1 VSPTGKSRFTIAP
14 DDPGDE
20 TIDPADIR
28 RNRINLSPG
37 ERRRRLKPAIIV
49 AGVTL
54 FAVGAILLVT
64 AVIKKPQLFS
74 PKDKDKRVSDDAVFS
89 GGDKAELPDGR
100 YDNTNLRRGIE
111 SYRKGYF
118 KDALAEFSEA
128 VESDA
133 TDEEKAVALT
143 YSGII
148 YDEKGEAAKAIELY
162 NRAIRYDRKNP
173 IIYRNLALAYRHKK
187 DYEKAG
193 EAAEKA
199 VDADSKS
206 VKNRILLGNIQFEK
220 GNFKDAAKEFETVLD
235 MESNNPAALYNLG
248 MTLFKKGDEAS
259 AIEYFNRAGT
269 ADRIGEIARLA
280 YGKLGVIYT
289 ERRDYDNA
297 EKFLSLAT
305 NIAPKDPVNHYN
317 LGIVYFK
324 QKKDAEALREFL
336 KAEELGK
343 DDANVLEGLGEA
355 YLSLRE
361 YDKSLDAYNKLLNT
375 NRRSVKILSRIAEV
389 YYEKGELD
397 RAYDFY
403 HRITTYEPASE
414 NARIA
419 YLNMGNILDDTQRYR
434 EAIEAYQKALAIS
447 PKDDAALFNLG
458 ISYKH
463 ARKPELAIETWR
475 KAADLNPENPQPL
488 LALADYYYENNHYD
502 LAMDEYQRILRRWP
516 DLQDAHFT
524 LATVYYKR
532 GQNEY
537 AIEEYKRVIEI
548 NDRNDYA
555 RKAYINLGILE
566 SGAPKGGEAGME
578 KAQNYIQKALV
589 MKPNDAEALLSLGMM
604 YMKKEMYDRA
614 IDTFLQAQRATND
627 PKMSAETNNNIGKSY
642 YKMGKFK
649 KALQAFTRGIEDD
662 PTNEELRMNRRVAM
676 QAYENEVQRR

>member
-1 VSPTGKSRFTIAP
+1 VSPTGKSRFTLAP
-14 DDPGDE
+14 ENPEDE
-20 TIDPADIR
+20 LDVQ
-28 RNRINLSPG
+28 RNRITLTPE
-37 ERRRRLKPAIIV
+37 ERRRRMKPAFII

-54 FAVGAILLVT
+54 AAVGAILLVT
-64 AVIKKPQLFS
+64 AVIKKPQLFF
-74 PKDKDKRVSDDAVFS
+74 PKDKGKKVSDEAVFS
-89 GGDKAELPDGR
+89 GGDKAELPDGK
-100 YDNTNLRRGIE
+100 YENVNLRRGIE

-133 TDEEKAVALT
+133 SDAEKAVALT

-148 YDEKGEAAKAIELY
+148 HDEKGDAAKAIEFY

-206 VKNRILLGNIQFEK
+206 VKNRILLGNIEFEK
-220 GNFKDAAKEFETVLD
+220 GDYKSAAKEFEAVLD
-235 MESNNPAALYNLG
+235 MDAENPPALYNLG
-248 MTLFKKGDEAS
+248 MTLYKKGDEAS
-259 AIEYFNRAGT
+259 AVEYFKRAAT
-269 ADRIGEIARLA
+269 SDRIGEIARLA
-280 YGKLGVIYT
+280 CGKLGVIFT
-289 ERRDYDNA
+289 ERRDYEQA

-305 NIAPKDPVNHYN
+305 NIAPRDPVNHYN

-324 QKKDAEALREFL
+324 QKKDAEALKEFL

-343 DDANVLEGLGEA
+343 DDVSVLEGLGEA

-361 YDKSLDAYNKLLNT
+361 YDKSLDAYNRLLAT
-375 NRRSVKILSRIAEV
+375 NRRNVKILSRIAEV
-389 YYEKGELD
+389 YYEKGELE

-403 HRITTYEPASE
+403 HKITTYEPLSE

-434 EAIEAYQKALAIS
+434 EAIDAYQKALAIS

-458 ISYKH
+458 IAYKH
-463 ARKPELAIETWR
+463 AKKPELAIETWR

-532 GQNEY
+532 NQVEY
-537 AIEEYKRVIEI
+537 AIEEYKRVIDI
-548 NDRNDYA
+548 NDRNNYA

-566 SGAPKGGEAGME
+566 SGDRKGGEAAME

-589 MKPNDAEALLSLGMM
+589 MKPNDAEALLSLGIM
-604 YMKKEMYDRA
+604 YMKKEMFDRA

-627 PKMSAETNNNIGKSY
+627 SRLVADTNNNIGKCY
-642 YKMGKFK
+642 YKKGQYK

-662 PTNEELRMNRRVAM
+662 PTNEEIRMNRKVAM
-676 QAYENEVQRR
+676 QAYEAEVQKR